1 MSEAEAQK
9 LARVQKVG
17 AWRENLRTTW
27 IVFDWDRNIINGQH
41 TLRALVLS
49 GKTLKIR
56 TAWGD
61 NPADI
66 ALYDAFRPRTVAYI
80 AGCLGAD
87 YTTIRAAFTR
97 LKLIIDGGINC
108 PKTTGQEVVKTTVN
122 DKLADGIIMTLAPD
136 KRHRQNGVPPGVAA
150 FALWRIAKVHGVEPV
165 LAWWDTTMAGEE
177 LRAGDPRL
185 QLVRWFRSRKLRV
198 DGDRVTGVVAICKAW
213 KLTKTK
219 STGML
224 RAVNGEAMPK
234 IEP

>member
-1 MSEAEAQK
+1 MTDAVKKLLMLIGSSTKSEGEQ
-9 LARVQKVG
+9 L
-17 AWRENLRTTW
+17 
-27 IVFDWDRNIINGQH
+27 
-41 TLRALVLS
+41 
-49 GKTLKIR
+49 
-56 TAWGD
+56 
-61 NPADI
+61 
-66 ALYDAFRPRTVAYI
+66 
-80 AGCLGAD
+80 
-87 YTTIRAAFTR
+87 
-97 LKLIIDGGINC
+97 
-108 PKTTGQEVVKTTVN
+108 
-122 DKLADGIIMTLAPD
+122 
-136 KRHRQNGVPPGVAA
+136 
-150 FALWRIAKVHGVEPV
+150 